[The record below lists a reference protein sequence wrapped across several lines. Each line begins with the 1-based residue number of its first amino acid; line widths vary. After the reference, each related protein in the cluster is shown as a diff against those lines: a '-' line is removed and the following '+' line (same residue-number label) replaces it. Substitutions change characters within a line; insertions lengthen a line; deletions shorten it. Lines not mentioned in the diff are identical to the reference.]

1 MKAKSKIS
9 VKMFFRETL
18 EGLCIEINN
27 TMYIKEL
34 LQWLLQKNTR
44 RVFQGLYQIL
54 NAHS

>member
-1 MKAKSKIS
+1 MKARSKIS

-27 TMYIKEL
+27 AMYIKEL

-44 RVFQGLYQIL
+44 RVFQGPYQIL

>member
-27 TMYIKEL
+27 TMYII

-44 RVFQGLYQIL
+44 RVFQGPYQIL

>member
-44 RVFQGLYQIL
+44 RVFQGPYQIL